1 MALEASDIDKLVAS
15 IVPGALERYVAEL
28 TSALIDDLMDGV
40 FSGSAE
46 QRLETLARAN
56 RAKVDTLLMRYRD
69 KINAEIMDSVQDALS
84 RADAGD
90 VSSLDAIYGA
100 NTAAGAVAA
109 ARASG
114 ASAHAQEI
122 AYQTARGLSEI
133 IDRQN
138 IALAERAERV
148 WYEVAGDA
156 ITATNHGLK
165 PRDKVIADAV
175 AKLAAASIDT
185 IDYKSGIHS
194 QLDVAVRRHLVSQTS
209 QAGGEMTLA
218 RLNQYDHT
226 LVRVSAHYGA
236 RPTHDAWQGK
246 AYSLKGRKTIDGV
259 TYDDFYAATEYGSVA
274 GLKGVNCRHSF
285 GPYYPG
291 ITQLPD
297 LDFPRESSHFG
308 MTSEQYYEAT
318 QRQRELERRVRKTK
332 REIAALERAG
342 LGLESPSYVQKR
354 LLLGKQQGT
363 LREHVADSRLERQY
377 AREKAYGVGA
387 QPRALKVLTRGK
399 ARLVKGKYPVTQE
412 QIDALVDGK
421 LSGVRFSARPTYDA
435 RINSF
440 GLTSIKRDKN
450 GRRSTVVKIGKQK
463 RPGDAEL
470 IDTLIHEELEA
481 RIALN
486 TRSRELYYH
495 FNGANGDVE
504 RHAYIQKI
512 IDRYV
517 KMRGIK

>member
-1 MALEASDIDKLVAS
+1 
-15 IVPGALERYVAEL
+15 
-28 TSALIDDLMDGV
+28 
-40 FSGSAE
+40 
-46 QRLETLARAN
+46 
-56 RAKVDTLLMRYRD
+56 MRYRD
-69 KINAEIMDSVQDALS
+69 RINAEIMGSVQDALS
-84 RADAGD
+84 RADVGD
-90 VSSLDAIYGA
+90 VSSLEAIYGA
-100 NTAAGAVAA
+100 NAAAGVVAA

-148 WYEVAGDA
+148 WYEVTGDA

-165 PRDKVIADAV
+165 PRDKVVAEAV
-175 AKLAAASIDT
+175 AKLAAAGIDT

-218 RLNQYDHT
+218 RLNQYGHT

-236 RPTHDAWQGK
+236 RPTHDVWQGK
-246 AYSLKGRKTIDGV
+246 AYSLNGRKTIDGI
-259 TYDDFYAATEYGSVA
+259 TYDDFYAATEYGSVG

-291 ITQLPD
+291 LTTLQD

-308 MTSEQYYEAT
+308 MTSEQYYDAT

-354 LLLGKQQGT
+354 LLLGKQQST

-387 QPRALKVLTRGK
+387 QPRALRSSVRWKRPDIVTGRSLGAAAARDDVTIPQSLTGMSHPIMAQLAEGR
-399 ARLVKGKYPVTQE
+399 RV
-412 QIDALVDGK
+412 
-421 LSGVRFSARPTYDA
+421 
-435 RINSF
+435 
-440 GLTSIKRDKN
+440 TSITPIAGRGCKTPIKGEMESLQKQYPDAPASAWIKMAGKGYIEDLGIARKVELHWYECEQVGRVRMKVKRY
-450 GRRSTVVKIGKQK
+450 
-463 RPGDAEL
+463 L
-470 IDTLIHEELEA
+470 
-481 RIALN
+481 
-486 TRSRELYYH
+486 
-495 FNGANGDVE
+495 
-504 RHAYIQKI
+504 
-512 IDRYV
+512 
-517 KMRGIK
+517 